1 MNYWLLKSEPESYS
15 IDHLARAGET
25 IWDGIRNYQARIYL
39 RSAQVG
45 DRCFFY
51 HSNTPP
57 IGIAGLCEVIE
68 TLVVDPTQFDPTS
81 DYFDPKS
88 TPDEPR
94 WQTIR
99 VKFVE
104 KFACVLTLQELQAAF
119 TGDELMVVRKG
130 NRLSVMPVAADVA
143 QRILALAERQMD

>member
-15 IDHLARAGET
+15 IDHLAREGET
-25 IWDGIRNYQARIYL
+25 LWEGIRNYQARIYL

-45 DRCFFY
+45 DLCFFY
-51 HSNTPP
+51 HSNTAPV
-57 IGIAGLCEVIE
+57 GIAGLCEVIE
-68 TLVVDPTQFDPTS
+68 TLVADPTQFDPTS

-88 TPDEPR
+88 TVAEPR

-104 KFACVLTLQELQAAF
+104 KFARVLTLQELQTAF

-130 NRLSVMPVAADVA
+130 NRFSVMPVDANVA
-143 QRILALAERQMD
+143 LRILALVER